1 MTESREITIDDGT
14 VRRPRKPWTE
24 TVHALLRHLRAA
36 ELPVPEPLG
45 TDEHFEYVSLVPGLD
60 GDTAWPDG
68 VSVEGTRSLG
78 QLLRRVH
85 DATADWTPPAGATWS
100 VHHSAGAVICH
111 GDPKPANAT
120 WVDERAAG
128 LFDWDAARPGD
139 PVDDLAYALL
149 WTVPLNGD
157 PSIPVTGSEAALR
170 RERAAALLDGYG
182 WTGPF
187 NVIERALRRNE
198 LAIWEVEWLGAQ
210 GHEPDAEWL
219 AQGWPRR
226 WRDGLEALH
235 RAGRQIFPT

>member
-14 VRRPRKPWTE
+14 VRRPRTPWTE

-187 NVIERALRRNE
+187 NVIERALRRHE
-198 LAIWEVEWLGAQ
+198 LAIREVEWLGAQ
-210 GHEPDAEWL
+210 GHEPHAEWL

-226 WRDGLEALH
+226 WRGDLEALH